1 MHEARLAIREARTE
15 EKNQKSNFLG
25 TFQTAAASSKSN
37 VAPGGRRGLVNHH
50 RWILASNVS
59 YSAAARHLCLSDFL
73 FSSAGARRKGCQRGS
88 FSSESLLPWAEG
100 NPGQE
105 VVRHAGGV
113 REGQAD
119 SGYSGRAAR
128 LVRVEEG
135 RRSPE
140 WSEVEGRGAPRA
152 LLHLRQLA
160 SVMLA
165 AACVQAFRISLRG
178 VGEEFPDSW
187 SCMQD
192 EIAKLR
198 QQETRKTSSPKGTDN
213 PHFWMTERVL
223 DRQGASFDAPMR

>member
-1 MHEARLAIREARTE
+1 MHEARPAIREARTE

-25 TFQTAAASSKSN
+25 NFQTAAASSKSN

-73 FSSAGARRKGCQRGS
+73 FPSAGARRKGCQRGL
-88 FSSESLLPWAEG
+88 FP
-100 NPGQE
+100 PR
-105 VVRHAGGV
+105 VCFRVRRGILVRRSCGV
-113 REGQAD
+113 RED
-119 SGYSGRAAR
+119 RGRAGGFGISRKAAR

-152 LLHLRQLA
+152 LLHLRQPA
-160 SVMLA
+160 SAMLA

-178 VGEEFPDSW
+178 VVEEFPDSW

-192 EIAKLR
+192 EIAEL
-198 QQETRKTSSPKGTDN
+198 
-213 PHFWMTERVL
+213 
-223 DRQGASFDAPMR
+223 